1 MNWALIWVVWGLQ
14 LLLES
19 LPFLGLEHHLTVRCP
34 MLRDRHI
41 QVGITWIL
49 HSPACLQVWQEQ
61 GCCSRWIYGCTS
73 SEGMTPLEK
82 ALLEKASQAWL

>member
-1 MNWALIWVVWGLQ
+1 
-14 LLLES
+14 
-19 LPFLGLEHHLTVRCP
+19 

-61 GCCSRWIYGCTS
+61 DWCCCSRWISGCMS
-73 SEGMTPLEK
+73 SEGLTPLEK